1 MDHKQNYT
9 TYSVDNDAI
18 FSKVTRKL
26 LKEIEQIPFQ
36 SMTAERNYSDVS
48 LHVFLSLLYGKGGK
62 SQMCILMFNSIFH
75 GLRTQAYH

>member
-18 FSKVTRKL
+18 FLKVTRKL

-36 SMTAERNYSDVS
+36 SVTA
-48 LHVFLSLLYGKGGK
+48 K
-62 SQMCILMFNSIFH
+62 
-75 GLRTQAYH
+75 T